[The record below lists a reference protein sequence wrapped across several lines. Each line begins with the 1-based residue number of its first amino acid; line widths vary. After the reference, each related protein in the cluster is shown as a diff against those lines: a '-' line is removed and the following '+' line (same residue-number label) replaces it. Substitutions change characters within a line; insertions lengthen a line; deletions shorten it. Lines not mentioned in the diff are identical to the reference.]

1 MIDEKYIEL
10 IHKEIDGIIRPDE
23 LRMLKTYL
31 NENPEAQT
39 LYRELQQ
46 TVQLLNQV
54 EEIEPSVNL
63 KEKIMSSIDPNKSEI
78 PRRKTASVSFMS
90 RWFVKP
96 VYTFALGMIAGL
108 LIYGL
113 VVENMIQKNSP
124 DTNGLYGTIGMK
136 ESMSG
141 KKAQKVSVLL
151 PEIKGTISMR
161 QAESVVKLEANLTTP
176 YECDL
181 ILEYDPSL
189 IRFDGMP
196 MQGRYA
202 ILENSDQFVRI
213 KSSGQIQYNI
223 YFTRLT
229 QNPVPV
235 NVKLIVSGTER
246 YNHKFMIDSQYQ

>member
-10 IHKEIDGIIRPDE
+10 IHKEIDGIIQPGE
-23 LRMLKTYL
+23 LGMLKAYL

-54 EEIEPSVNL
+54 EEIEPSLNL
-63 KEKIMSSIDPNKSEI
+63 KERIMSSIDSNKSEA
-78 PRRKTASVSFMS
+78 PRPQKATVSFMS

-96 VYTFALGMIAGL
+96 AYTFALGVIAGL
-108 LIYGL
+108 LVYGL
-113 VVENMIQKNSP
+113 VVENMIQKHSP
-124 DTNGLYGTIGMK
+124 DTNGLYGTIGIDENMG
-136 ESMSG
+136 S
-141 KKAQKVSVLL
+141 KKAEKVSVML

-161 QAESVVKLEANLTTP
+161 QAENAVRLEANLTTP
-176 YECDL
+176 YECDI
-181 ILEYDPSL
+181 ILEYDPSQ

-202 ILENSDQFVRI
+202 VLENSDQFVRI
-213 KSSGQIQYNI
+213 KSSGQIQYKM

-229 QNPVPV
+229 QNPAPV
-235 NVKLIVSGTER
+235 TVKLFVSGTER
-246 YNHKFMIDSQYQ
+246 YDHKFIIDSQHQ

>member
-10 IHKEIDGIIRPDE
+10 IHKEIDGVIRPE
-23 LRMLKTYL
+23 EQRMLKAYL

-39 LYRELQQ
+39 LYRELLQ

-54 EEIEPSVNL
+54 EEIEPSANL
-63 KEKIMSSIDPNKSEI
+63 KERIMSSIDPNKSEA
-78 PRRKTASVSFMS
+78 PRQKPASVSFMF

-96 VYTFALGMIAGL
+96 AYTFALGMIAGL

-113 VVENMIQKNSP
+113 VVENLIQKHSP
-124 DTNGLYGTIGMK
+124 DTNGLYGVMGIN
-136 ESMSG
+136 ENMSG

-161 QAESVVKLEANLTTP
+161 QAESAVRLEANLTTP
-176 YECDL
+176 YECD
-181 ILEYDPSL
+181 IIMEYDPSQ

-196 MQGRYA
+196 MKGRYA

-223 YFTRLT
+223 YFTRLS

-235 NVKLIVSGTER
+235 NVKLFVSGTER

>member
-1 MIDEKYIEL
+1 MIDEKYIDL

-23 LRMLKTYL
+23 QRMLKAYL

-46 TVQLLNQV
+46 TVQMLNKV

-63 KEKIMSSIDPNKSEI
+63 KERIMNSIDSNKGEA
-78 PRRKTASVSFMS
+78 RRPQKASVSFMS

-96 VYTFALGMIAGL
+96 VYAFALGMIAGL

-113 VVENMIQKNSP
+113 VVENMIQKKSP
-124 DTNGLYGTIGMK
+124 DTNGLYGTIGINEK
-136 ESMSG
+136 MSG

-161 QAESVVKLEANLTTP
+161 QAENAVRLEANLTTP
-176 YECDL
+176 YECDI
-181 ILEYDPSL
+181 ILEYDPSQ

-202 ILENSDQFVRI
+202 VLENSDQFVRI

-223 YFTRLT
+223 YFTRLS
-229 QNPVPV
+229 QNPAPV
-235 NVKLIVSGTER
+235 NVKLFVSGTER
-246 YNHKFMIDSQYQ
+246 YDHKFIIDSQYQ